1 MFPVVSG
8 VAQNQAAAAAPA
20 NPIPALAITNLG
32 ATFGGTISGTH
43 ALTAVAMWANRNN
56 ITGNAGDT
64 LQMIPTVTLAGGA
77 SIASDTIQ
85 FHWPVYGSGVLPTGN
100 ALSGHLLGGAILDW
114 TAWLD
119 NVDAGTFGGLG
130 GATDAVLANSSTI
143 AASASLGGAT
153 VIPNSIFAQLGD
165 FSATG
170 ALPAPELAAG
180 IGSTLHVVYSVVDS
194 NGNTGNS
201 PAVVLTLQ

>member
-43 ALTAVAMWANRNN
+43 ALTAVAMWANRGD
-56 ITGNAGDT
+56 IT
-64 LQMIPTVTLAGGA
+64 GGA

-153 VIPNSIFAQLGD
+153 IIPNSIFAQLGD